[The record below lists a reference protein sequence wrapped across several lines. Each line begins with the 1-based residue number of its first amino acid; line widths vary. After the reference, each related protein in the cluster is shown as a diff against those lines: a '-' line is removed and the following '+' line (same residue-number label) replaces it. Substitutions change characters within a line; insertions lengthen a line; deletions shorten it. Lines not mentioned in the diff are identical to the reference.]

1 MGYNMTP
8 FRLPFMRQGR
18 AGPRDLEVSMVGPK
32 LGATILQ
39 LGGRDPVLIAQL
51 AKVAGIS
58 GTAIAVVE
66 PSGEADAV
74 RRAADQAGVL
84 VDVRTGNLT
93 ALPCDP
99 ESVDI
104 VVAPGLLGVIRMNQ
118 RVLCLQQVLR
128 VLRPGGRI
136 LVIEAAPRGG
146 LGAVFSQ
153 RSFDR
158 TYLMNGGAKG
168 ALDAEGFRAVRILA
182 EREGKQFVEAVRPA
196 DVTVAVAPP
205 PGYQDR

>member
-1 MGYNMTP
+1 MP
-8 FRLPFMRQGR
+8 LFRLPFMRQGR
-18 AGPRDLEVSMVGPK
+18 AGPRDLEVSMVGLK
-32 LGATILQ
+32 LGATVLQ
-39 LGGRDPVLIAQL
+39 LGGRDPLLIAQL

-66 PSGEADAV
+66 SSGEADAV
-74 RRAADQAGVL
+74 RHAAEQAGVL
-84 VDVRTGNLT
+84 IDVRTATLT

-104 VVAPGLLGVIRMNQ
+104 AVAPSLLGVLRMNQ

-136 LVIEAAPRGG
+136 IVIEPAPRGG
-146 LGAVFSQ
+146 LGAVLSQ

-158 TYLMNGGAKG
+158 TYIMNGGAEG
-168 ALDAEGFRAVRILA
+168 ALDAEGFRAVRVLA

-196 DVTVAVAPP
+196 DAVVAAAPP
-205 PGYQDR
+205 PGYQER